1 MDFDFP
7 EPVRKLPLA
16 DVPLSGCTAY
26 LSQHSDHQ
34 ILFMKFEEDVEV
46 PAHSHR
52 AQWGFILAG
61 KIELIINGTRHVYVK
76 GDNYFIPQGV
86 THSAII
92 HAGYA
97 DITYFEQRDRYAIK
111 NRATVQILNRVV
123 QKQTKGK

>member
-7 EPVRKLPLA
+7 EPVRRLPLA

-52 AQWGFILAG
+52 AQWGIVLSG
-61 KIELIINGTRHVYVK
+61 RIELTLEGRRRVYVK
-76 GDNYFIPQGV
+76 GDNYFIPEGAV
-86 THSAII
+86 HSARI

-97 DITYFEQRDRYAIK
+97 DVTYFDQEDRYAIK
-111 NRATVQILNRVV
+111 A
-123 QKQTKGK
+123 GKPSHQSLQAPSSTRHSL